1 MFTNIQQE
9 LFNIYADFLLSEN
22 EKYNL
27 TAIKSYD
34 EVFLKHFVD
43 SVLPLDF
50 YSLPENASVIDVGSG
65 GGFPG
70 VPMKI
75 LRPDISLTCIDST
88 GKKIDFLRMLSLKL
102 GIDFEAIH
110 IRAEAAGQTDIYRE
124 KYDIAVSR
132 AVAALPVLCEFCLP
146 LVKIGG
152 AFLSLKGENEH
163 SGSATSSAEKLGAVL
178 KNTVDYKLPNGDLR
192 RLFVFEKIAET
203 DKKYPREFGAIKK
216 KPL

>member
-1 MFTNIQQE
+1 MFTENQQIQID
-9 LFNIYADFLLSEN
+9 IYADFLLSEN

-27 TAIKSYD
+27 TAIKTRD
-34 EVFLKHFVD
+34 DVFIKHFID

-50 YSLPENASVIDVGSG
+50 FRIPENASVIDVGSG

-88 GKKIDFLRMLSLKL
+88 GKKVDFLRALSVKL
-102 GIDFEAIH
+102 GIEFEAIH
-110 IRAEAAGQTDIYRE
+110 IRAEAAGQMDIYRE

-132 AVAALPVLCEFCLP
+132 AVAALPVLCELCLP
-146 LVKIGG
+146 LVKVGG
-152 AFLSLKGENEH
+152 AFLSLKGENENA
-163 SGSATSSAEKLGAVL
+163 SKTAAEKLGAVL
-178 KNTVDYKLPNGDLR
+178 KNSIDYKLPNGDLR
-192 RLFVFEKIAET
+192 RLFIYEKMSET
-203 DKKYPREFGAIKK
+203 DKKFPREYGAIKK